1 MPQMLTLSNGRPETI
16 LSPKDFEDLID
27 KHMGMDCANYYQNQI
42 KQLSELIR
50 DLDSYVDDNDRA
62 MLLYIYREGD
72 TVPDNIYQLAKSK
85 GISQD
90 SIWKLVNELERKVAK
105 RRGLL

>member
-42 KQLSELIR
+42 EQLSGCI
-50 DLDSYVDDNDRA
+50 
-62 MLLYIYREGD
+62 
-72 TVPDNIYQLAKSK
+72 
-85 GISQD
+85 
-90 SIWKLVNELERKVAK
+90 
-105 RRGLL
+105 RGLADYIDYKDVLTEIEEVLKVHGY

>member
-42 KQLSELIR
+42 EETL
-50 DLDSYVDDNDRA
+50 
-62 MLLYIYREGD
+62 
-72 TVPDNIYQLAKSK
+72 TVMWTIKTFTRPS
-85 GISQD
+85 
-90 SIWKLVNELERKVAK
+90 
-105 RRGLL
+105 RRC